1 MSEKIFYNDTLNLS
15 NYNLSYDFFYNNVG
29 IDVQECYPSRCGFY
43 IIDKNK
49 NNYIFIK
56 ILYRDLSK
64 YLIIFDILEY
74 LKKNNANILEMYSI
88 DGKKYFFD
96 DVNEQYYI
104 IFKLVNGI
112 YKKWIDFDFNSV
124 IYRLKDFYQSSSDI
138 LNNLSNFNLK
148 EDIEILTIGNEL
160 KLINR
165 YFLNIENMEKII
177 FYKQSKSLID
187 DFFDKNKEYMKNELF
202 EVREFF
208 LSKEY
213 KIYCE
218 DYKNIRFINGNLS
231 NKSFLFNEKDCFIV
245 NFYDSSIDLF
255 AKDIAILIGNGM
267 FHASNEELSLFA
279 KNLLKI
285 FNYNDSFHLE
295 VISNY
300 LKIYNYIFK
309 WFNEYYIQG
318 ESCKNII
325 IEDKVKE
332 IDFYKQKQYSLIKE
346 HL

>member
-1 MSEKIFYNDTLNLS
+1 MLNLS

-43 IIDKNK
+43 LVDKNK

-74 LKKNNANILEMYSI
+74 SKKNNANISEMYFK
-88 DGKKYFFD
+88 DDKKYFFD
-96 DVNEQYYI
+96 DVNEEYYI
-104 IFKLVNGI
+104 IFKLANGI
-112 YKKWIDFDFNSV
+112 YRKWIDFDFNSV
-124 IYRLKDFYQSSSDI
+124 IYRLKDFYQSSLNI

-148 EDIEILTIGNEL
+148 EDIKILTIGNEL

-165 YFLNIENMEKII
+165 YFSNIENMEKII
-177 FYKQSKSLID
+177 SYKQNKGLID

-231 NKSFLFNEKDCFIV
+231 NKSFLFDGKDCFIV

-255 AKDIAILIGNGM
+255 EKDIAILIGNGM
-267 FHASNEELSLFA
+267 VHVSNEELSLFV
-279 KNLLKI
+279 KNLLKS
-285 FNYNDSFHLE
+285 FNYNDSFHLK

-309 WFNEYYIQG
+309 WFNECYIQG
-318 ESCKNII
+318 ESYKNIV
-325 IEDKVKE
+325 IEDKIKE
-332 IDFYKQKQYSLIKE
+332 IDCYKQKQYSFIKE
-346 HL
+346 CL

>member
-1 MSEKIFYNDTLNLS
+1 
-15 NYNLSYDFFYNNVG
+15 
-29 IDVQECYPSRCGFY
+29 
-43 IIDKNK
+43 
-49 NNYIFIK
+49 
-56 ILYRDLSK
+56 
-64 YLIIFDILEY
+64 
-74 LKKNNANILEMYSI
+74 
-88 DGKKYFFD
+88 
-96 DVNEQYYI
+96 
-104 IFKLVNGI
+104 
-112 YKKWIDFDFNSV
+112 
-124 IYRLKDFYQSSSDI
+124 
-138 LNNLSNFNLK
+138 
-148 EDIEILTIGNEL
+148 
-160 KLINR
+160 
-165 YFLNIENMEKII
+165 MEKII